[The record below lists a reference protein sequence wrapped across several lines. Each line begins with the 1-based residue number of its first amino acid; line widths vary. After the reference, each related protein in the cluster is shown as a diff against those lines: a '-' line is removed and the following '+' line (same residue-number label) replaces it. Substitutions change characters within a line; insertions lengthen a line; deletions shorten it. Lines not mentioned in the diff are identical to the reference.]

1 MSDAGP
7 PDPFDDDPSEGHVP
21 GSDDDRFFDDAGSGF
36 PGLGGLPLQD
46 MGSFL
51 QGLSSMLA
59 GGGGGSGSWDAA
71 AQLAGSIATQGRSEP
86 NIDPADRI
94 AVEQLARV
102 AELQVQG
109 VVGIGG
115 DDPIRLESLNRTQ
128 WAKRFLDDERPLL
141 ERLSASLG
149 NALQAQLGELKRE
162 AEDDPFAQFPGMA
175 DMSSPDALI
184 RQVMAMM
191 GPMLLGMMAGSTAGH
206 LAARAF
212 GHYELPLPRPL
223 DGPIT
228 MVLSNVDEFADAWSL
243 PRESVRLWVVLSD
256 VTHHRVLAIPH
267 VRRQLERLLA
277 DYASSF
283 NDDVEDME
291 RRMVELGIP
300 DLLGS
305 GEPDMAA
312 LQRLAADPDILLG
325 AMQSDAQ
332 RELMPRIETL
342 VAAVEGFVDHVL
354 DRLGHRLVGEYG
366 RVTEAMRRRRVE
378 FGPERRFVERL
389 FGLELRQATF
399 DRGAAFVDGL
409 VDRAG
414 VEVLDELW
422 ADTDR
427 LPTPA
432 ELDAPGLWLARV
444 GVDVGHGPEDL
455 PELDEPFEIPDFLDL
470 GEDGD

>member
-1 MSDAGP
+1 MTNGDQN
-7 PDPFDDDPSEGHVP
+7 DPDDDPSG
-21 GSDDDRFFDDAGSGF
+21 DGF
-36 PGLGGLPLQD
+36 PGMPFQD
-46 MGSFL
+46 MGAFL
-51 QGLSSMLA
+51 QDLSRMLSGTA
-59 GGGGGSGSWDAA
+59 GGSWEAA

-86 NIDPADRI
+86 NIDPTDRI

-102 AELQVQG
+102 AELQVHG
-109 VVGIGG
+109 VVDLGPEDAI
-115 DDPIRLESLNRTQ
+115 DLEPLNRTQ
-128 WAKRFLDDERPLL
+128 WARRFLDDERHLL
-141 ERLSASLG
+141 ERLSGSLG
-149 NALQAQLGELKRE
+149 TALQAQLGEIERE
-162 AEDDPFAQFPGMA
+162 AESDPFGEIPGLSGLTGAGM
-175 DMSSPDALI
+175 SPDALI

-212 GHYELPLPRPL
+212 GHYELPLPRPGR
-223 DGPIT
+223 GPLT
-228 MVLSNVDEFADAWSL
+228 MVLSNVDVFADEWSL
-243 PRESVRLWVVLSD
+243 PRESVRLWVALSD
-256 VTHHRVLAIPH
+256 VAHHRVLSIAH
-267 VRRQLERLLA
+267 VRARLEADLE

-300 DLLGS
+300 DVLGT

-312 LQRLAADPDILLG
+312 LQRLASDPDILLG
-325 AMQSDAQ
+325 AMQSDHQ

-342 VAAVEGFVDHVL
+342 VSTIEGFVDHVL
-354 DRLGHRLVGEYG
+354 DRLGHRLLPDYE

-409 VDRAG
+409 VERAG

-422 ADTDR
+422 SDAEH

-444 GVDVGHGPEDL
+444 GVALGDGMEDL
-455 PELDEPFEIPDFLDL
+455 PELDDSFTVPDFFDP
-470 GEDGD
+470 GDGA

>member
-1 MSDAGP
+1 MDP
-7 PDPFDDDPSEGHVP
+7 DDDPFDDP
-21 GSDDDRFFDDAGSGF
+21 FDDPGGPAGMGF
-36 PGLGGLPLQD
+36 QD
-46 MGSFL
+46 MGAFL
-51 QGLSSMLA
+51 QQLSGMLA
-59 GGGGGSGSWDAA
+59 GGSGGGWDAA
-71 AQLAGSIATQGRSEP
+71 AQLAGSIATQGRPEA
-86 NIDPADRI
+86 NIDPTERI

-109 VVGIGG
+109 LLDLGVEDAIS
-115 DDPIRLESLNRTQ
+115 LEPLNRTQ
-128 WAKRFLDDERPLL
+128 WARRFLTDERHLL
-141 ERLSASLG
+141 ERLSGSLG
-149 NALQAQLGELKRE
+149 AALQAQLGELERE
-162 AEDDPFAQFPGMA
+162 DEEDPFGAIPGLSELAGPGMP
-175 DMSSPDALI
+175 PDALI

-212 GHYELPLPRPL
+212 GHYELPLPRPTS
-223 DGPIT
+223 GPLT
-228 MVLSNVDEFADAWSL
+228 MVLSNVDDFADEWSL
-243 PRESVRLWVVLSD
+243 PRESVRLWVALSD

-267 VRRQLERLLA
+267 VRAHLDEMLTG
-277 DYASSF
+277 YASSF

-291 RRMVELGIP
+291 RRMFELGIP
-300 DLLGS
+300 DLLGT

-312 LQRLAADPDILLG
+312 LQRLAADPDLLLG
-325 AMQSDAQ
+325 AMQSDRQ
-332 RELMPRIETL
+332 RELMPRIET
-342 VAAVEGFVDHVL
+342 VVSTIEGFVDHVL
-354 DRLGHRLVGEYG
+354 DRLGHRLLPEYE
-366 RVTEAMRRRRVE
+366 RVTEAIRRRRVE

-422 ADTDR
+422 SDVVH

-444 GVDVGHGPEDL
+444 GVDLGDGVDDL

-470 GEDGD
+470 DDGDGPEGPDGPGSPDD

>member
-1 MSDAGP
+1 MNDPGP
-7 PDPFDDDPSEGHVP
+7 PDPFDDLPPE
-21 GSDDDRFFDDAGSGF
+21 DRGPDDAGDPFGEPTSPGF
-36 PGLGGLPLQD
+36 GGLGGLPLQD

-59 GGGGGSGSWDAA
+59 GGGVGSGSWDAA

-86 NIDPADRI
+86 NIDPTDRI

-102 AELQVQG
+102 AELQVNDI
-109 VVGIGG
+109 VDVGG

-141 ERLSASLG
+141 ERLSGSLG
-149 NALQAQLGELKRE
+149 NALQAQLGELERE
-162 AEDDPFAQFPGMA
+162 ADDDPFAQFPGMA
-175 DMSSPDALI
+175 GMGSPDALI

-223 DGPIT
+223 DDPIT
-228 MVLSNVDEFADAWSL
+228 MVLSNVDEFADAWTL

-267 VRRQLERLLA
+267 VRSHLEQLLS

-332 RELMPRIETL
+332 RDLMPRIETL
-342 VAAVEGFVDHVL
+342 VATVEGFVDHVL
-354 DRLGHRLVGEYG
+354 DRLGHRLVADYD

-414 VEVLDELW
+414 IEVLDDLW
-422 ADTDR
+422 ADADH

-444 GVDVGHGPEDL
+444 GVDAGDGPDDL

-470 GEDGD
+470 GDD

>member
-1 MSDAGP
+1 MDVSPSDPNGP
-7 PDPFDDDPSEGHVP
+7 DDDPFG
-21 GSDDDRFFDDAGSGF
+21 DDDPAGPGGF
-36 PGLGGLPLQD
+36 GPGGAGMPFQD

-51 QGLSSMLA
+51 QDLSRMLS
-59 GGGGGSGSWDAA
+59 GGGGGSWETA

-86 NIDPADRI
+86 NIDPADRM

-109 VVGIGG
+109 VVEVGG
-115 DDPIRLESLNRTQ
+115 DDPIRLEPLNRTQ

-141 ERLSASLG
+141 ERLSGSLG
-149 NALQAQLGELKRE
+149 KALQAQLGELERE
-162 AEDDPFAQFPGMA
+162 AEEDPFADVPGLAGMG
-175 DMSSPDALI
+175 SPDALI

-212 GHYELPLPRPL
+212 GHYELPLPRPGS
-223 DGPIT
+223 GPLT
-228 MVLSNVDEFADAWSL
+228 MVLSNVDEFADEWSL

-256 VTHHRVLAIPH
+256 VAHHRVLGIPH
-267 VRRQLERLLA
+267 VRARLEQLLE
-277 DYASSF
+277 DYASNF
-283 NDDVEDME
+283 NDDVGDME

-325 AMQSDAQ
+325 AMQSETQ

-342 VAAVEGFVDHVL
+342 VATIEGFVDHVL
-354 DRLGHRLVGEYG
+354 DRLGHRLLPDYD
-366 RVTEAMRRRRVE
+366 RVTEATRRRRVE

-399 DRGAAFVDGL
+399 DRGASFVDGL

-422 ADTDR
+422 ADVEH

-444 GVDVGHGPEDL
+444 GVDTGDGVDDL

-470 GEDGD
+470 GDDDGGPAS